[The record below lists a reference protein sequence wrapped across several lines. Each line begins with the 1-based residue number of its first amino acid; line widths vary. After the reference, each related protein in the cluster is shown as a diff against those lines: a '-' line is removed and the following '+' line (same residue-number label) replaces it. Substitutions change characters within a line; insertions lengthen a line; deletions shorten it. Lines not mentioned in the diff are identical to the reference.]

1 MCTNSTRN
9 VSKAKC
15 HWKLVEE
22 VEEREM
28 RRHEGAK
35 DEQNGVWEQGPGQ
48 CARGG
53 GRGVGRE
60 GRAAANQQLEI
71 QMCHRGSME
80 ATPAESATWPAFVD
94 RRAAHPVGW

>member
-1 MCTNSTRN
+1 M
-9 VSKAKC
+9 
-15 HWKLVEE
+15 
-22 VEEREM
+22 REPRM
-28 RRHEGAK
+28 SRTGFGSRGQGSVPGVGA
-35 DEQNGVWEQGPGQ
+35 G
-48 CARGG
+48 
-53 GRGVGRE
+53 GVGRE